1 MNTVKEKAYA
11 KINIYLDVLGKR
23 GDYHLIDTIAVSI
36 NLFDLVTV
44 TKRHDDKVV
53 MKTSGSLYGMPKLVE
68 NDNAYKA
75 AVLFKETFN
84 TCGVDITVNKK
95 IPVGGGLGGSSA
107 DASATLNA
115 MKKLFG
121 VKEDITFLAEKLG
134 SDVKFQ
140 LGGGFARITGIGEN
154 VEFFDSN
161 EKLYLLIATPKTGV
175 TSKDCYSTYD
185 EAPLAHYLKTGDD
198 VKNSIV
204 EKSLKKEDFYNALY
218 PSAVRLNPE
227 IERVYGLIGGLSPKA
242 VCMSGSGSSVYGVF
256 SAKELCE
263 WVKDK
268 LKNEKLSLFVTET
281 LSKKE
286 IDKKPLLLNPFS
298 LK

>member
-23 GDYHLIDTIAVSI
+23 DDYHLIDTIAVSI

-44 TKRHDDKVV
+44 TKRRDDKVV
-53 MKTSGSLYGMPKLVE
+53 MKTSGSLYGMPKFVE
-68 NDNAYKA
+68 DDNAYRA
-75 AVLFKETFN
+75 AVLFKETFK
-84 TCGVDITVNKK
+84 TCGVNITVNKK

-121 VKEDITFLAEKLG
+121 VKEDVTFLAEELG

-175 TSKDCYSTYD
+175 TSKDCYATYD
-185 EAPLAHYLKTGDD
+185 TSPLAPYRKTGDN
-198 VKNSIV
+198 VKKSVIDNSLQ
-204 EKSLKKEDFYNALY
+204 KDDFYNALY

-256 SAKELCE
+256 STKELCE
-263 WVKDK
+263 WAKDK
-268 LKNEKLSLFVTET
+268 LKNEKLSFFVTET

-286 IDKKPLLLNPFS
+286 TEKKTLLLNPFS
-298 LK
+298 LQ